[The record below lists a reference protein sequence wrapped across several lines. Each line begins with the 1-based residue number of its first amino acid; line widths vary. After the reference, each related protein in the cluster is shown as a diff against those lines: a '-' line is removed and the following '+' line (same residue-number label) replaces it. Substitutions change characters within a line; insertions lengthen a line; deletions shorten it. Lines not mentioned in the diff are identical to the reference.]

1 MPLNTI
7 TITIQQIVHDT
18 QGWNSVQ
25 VGEMTRLWI
34 QRFQITFPFDV
45 DSFRLNV
52 EFKVGVVALDCS
64 SAALGSAS
72 SYFLVGMSSAS
83 RGLSFWRAPPKKYKI
98 KESFV
103 FPQNKTKNTVIFFR
117 KIRQSTN
124 TCLKRSKLPNTCCVS
139 ESICTLQTSKVSPCG
154 QHRAWVFCLFFF

>member
-25 VGEMTRLWI
+25 VGEMTRLWLK
-34 QRFQITFPFDV
+34 RFEITFPFNA
-45 DSFRLNV
+45 DSFCLNV

-72 SYFLVGMSSAS
+72 SYFLVGISSAEVCLF
-83 RGLSFWRAPPKKYKI
+83 GEPQKKYKI

-103 FPQNKTKNTVIFFR
+103 FPQNKTK
-117 KIRQSTN
+117 KILS
-124 TCLKRSKLPNTCCVS
+124 S
-139 ESICTLQTSKVSPCG
+139 
-154 QHRAWVFCLFFF
+154 FFF